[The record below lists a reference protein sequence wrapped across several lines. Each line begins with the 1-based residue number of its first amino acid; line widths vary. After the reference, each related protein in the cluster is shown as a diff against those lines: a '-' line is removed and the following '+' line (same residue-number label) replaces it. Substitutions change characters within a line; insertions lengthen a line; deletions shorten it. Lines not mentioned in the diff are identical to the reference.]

1 MTTKE
6 KKKKLMVE
14 CFGLK
19 GASIIRMLENVLGTD
34 VFFKG
39 LQKYLKKY
47 SFSNAETND
56 LWDCLTQAARDE
68 QQKVYCT
75 TEAFCFLY
83 LNYNQFVSE

>member
-1 MTTKE
+1 
-6 KKKKLMVE
+6 MVE
-14 CFGLK
+14 CFAFK

-75 TEAFCFLY
+75 TEVLDRQCFKMCYCILLCAC
-83 LNYNQFVSE
+83 LNL